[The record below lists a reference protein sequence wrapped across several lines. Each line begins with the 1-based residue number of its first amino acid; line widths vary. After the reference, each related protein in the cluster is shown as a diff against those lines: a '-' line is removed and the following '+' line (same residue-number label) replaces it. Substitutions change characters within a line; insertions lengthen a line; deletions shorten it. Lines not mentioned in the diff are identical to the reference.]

1 LRVVE
6 QTQPRK
12 IRHIPH
18 VLYHWRAIPGS
29 AARAVDEKTYA
40 HDAARRAVREHFDR
54 IGLRAICE
62 PAPRAPYHQRVRYC
76 VPEVP
81 PHVTIIIPTR
91 DRVDLLSR
99 CIDSIRSLSTY
110 TAHDILIVDNGSSA
124 PESQIYLDT
133 AQRDSSISVLRIDE
147 PFNFSR
153 LNNLGAARARGALLC
168 FLNNDTKVISP
179 DWLEEMVSLA
189 SREEVGAVGAT
200 LYHPD
205 DTIQHAGITLGL
217 GGIAAHAHR
226 GLPRGEAGYFG
237 RSALT
242 QAVSAVSA
250 ACLMVRKSVFDEV
263 GGFDEA
269 LAVAYNDVDLC
280 LRLERRGLR
289 NVWTPFAELYHF
301 ESATRGADTGGD
313 ARTRLLAEGQ
323 VVRERWR
330 DVLGAD
336 PYFNPNLSLER
347 PDFALAHPPRHTTSW
362 WQVRAVARD
371 TVGEPGTDAR

>member
-1 LRVVE
+1 
-6 QTQPRK
+6 
-12 IRHIPH
+12 
-18 VLYHWRAIPGS
+18 
-29 AARAVDEKTYA
+29 
-40 HDAARRAVREHFDR
+40 
-54 IGLRAICE
+54 
-62 PAPRAPYHQRVRYC
+62 
-76 VPEVP
+76 
-81 PHVTIIIPTR
+81 
-91 DRVDLLSR
+91 
-99 CIDSIRSLSTY
+99 
-110 TAHDILIVDNGSSA
+110 
-124 PESQIYLDT
+124 
-133 AQRDSSISVLRIDE
+133 
-147 PFNFSR
+147 
-153 LNNLGAARARGALLC
+153 
-168 FLNNDTKVISP
+168 
-179 DWLEEMVSLA
+179 
-189 SREEVGAVGAT
+189 
-200 LYHPD
+200 
-205 DTIQHAGITLGL
+205 
-217 GGIAAHAHR
+217 
-226 GLPRGEAGYFG
+226 
-237 RSALT
+237 
-242 QAVSAVSA
+242 
-250 ACLMVRKSVFDEV
+250 MVRKSVFDEV